1 MGTGRIVSL
10 TAIMK
15 NFFLTI
21 GLFANVIISSG
32 QEAWLQPERFFYKSG
47 DELSIGLVA
56 GRDFIGRSSF
66 KKSEVNDLTLH
77 EISSARNLLD
87 SIKGN
92 GDATLKYTLKSDGTY
107 LFTLQTTG
115 NLREFPADTFNMLV
129 KDYELDAV
137 RNQRQKNNS
146 VNTTARVN
154 KRVFG
159 KLIIQAGEK
168 REEIYKKVM
177 GWPVEI
183 IPDRNPTSL
192 KVGDQ
197 IKFKILFDGKP
208 VFGVRTKVWNRY
220 DNRTTL
226 QNIYTQQDGTIE
238 ARISSPGPWMVT
250 VVKMIPSKDQGADWV
265 SYQGSFVFGF
275 D

>member
-1 MGTGRIVSL
+1 
-10 TAIMK
+10 MK
-15 NFFLTI
+15 RLILTI
-21 GLFANVIISSG
+21 GLFASFVLSFAQEGWIQPQKFFVKTGEEVSISF
-32 QEAWLQPERFFYKSG
+32 L
-47 DELSIGLVA
+47 A
-56 GRDFIGRSSF
+56 GRDLIGRSSF
-66 KKSEVNDLTLH
+66 KKSHVDELILH
-77 EISSARNLLD
+77 QISATRNLLD
-87 SIKGN
+87 SIKDDVEAG
-92 GDATLKYTLKSDGTY
+92 LKFTVKSDGTC

-115 NLREFPADTFNMLV
+115 SLHEFPADTFNMIV

-137 RNQRQKNNS
+137 RIQRQKNNV
-146 VNTTARVN
+146 VNAPARVN
-154 KRVFG
+154 TRLFG
-159 KLIIQAGEK
+159 KLIVQVGEK
-168 REEIYKKVM
+168 RDEIYKKVM

-208 VFGVRTKVWNRY
+208 VFGVRAKVWNRF

-250 VVKMIPSKDQGADWV
+250 VVTMAPSKDPVAEWQ
-265 SYQGSFVFGF
+265 SYQGSLVFGF